1 MSVFIPPGKQQF
13 FNPATGAP
21 LAFGK
26 VYHYI
31 PSTSTPKD
39 TWADE
44 GLTSLNTNPI
54 TLDANGVCIIWGNGL
69 YRQRLLDAALNEIWD
84 QVTGFRGSG
93 PVLSVDGISPDSNG
107 NVDVPSNSAFY
118 PQLTE
123 FGGVPDGVPGNPT
136 AGTDNIAAFTA
147 AVADPSSRIW
157 LTDGFFRTSQLT
169 GSLYKYFDGPGRIYD
184 STSAEVLPGRFTYL
198 LTPPSQYPI
207 QGVGG
212 WFAGDTSYITPEW
225 FIIGGACRHSISERY
240 FEATTIPHNR
250 WFTSFGGSSGCVAHV
265 ASGAIVGAVGCTL
278 NSVEG
283 LAVGDVVGFS
293 ALFGGGITDQV
304 TLSAVTPG
312 PNTIAFAPPLANAYA
327 TGDIVLLALRTNN
340 PFTYTFGRNSAA
352 GDFYGDVQRLQQLY
366 EPLAGQTHFFETSTV
381 GQYGGDI
388 YFFFDG
394 TYATGWESIY
404 SDNGNDVAVIAQV
417 DSFIRDNDTGA
428 RAVVWLGT
436 YFQSTGATPADCAH
450 AVAGKWRIGLDTTR
464 ADLTTFVTASDNINA
479 AINTKMGDRWVMNS
493 TVSTSARGG
502 DPVYGAFFG
511 NVPGDMF
518 VESGTDGTSDYIAL
532 RFNRAGPNDGRLRVR
547 PTQITVNKTFLGA
560 QSIEAA
566 LELVTN
572 SGSTTGVPTVVWGS
586 GLGVW
591 IEWDGTN
598 LRATKNNGGAFTNIV

>member
-84 QVTGFRGSG
+84 QVTGFRGSS
-93 PVLSVDGISPDSNG
+93 PVLSVDNEFPDANG
-107 NVDVPSNSAFY
+107 NVNIASNAAFY

-123 FGGVPDGVPGNPT
+123 FGGIPDGVPGNPT

-198 LTPPSQYPI
+198 LTPPSQYPT

-212 WFAGDTSYITPEW
+212 WFAGDTSYIEPEW
-225 FIIGGACRHSISERY
+225 FVIGGACRHSISERY

-250 WFTSFGGSSGCVAHV
+250 WFTSLGGSSGCVAHV
-265 ASGAIVGAVGCTL
+265 ASGATIGALTTVL
-278 NSVEG
+278 NSVDG
-283 LAVGDVVGFS
+283 LASGDVIGFS

-304 TLSAVTPG
+304 TLSNVNSGT
-312 PNTIAFAPPLANAYA
+312 NTITFAPALAHAYA

-404 SDNGNDVAVIAQV
+404 SDQGNDVAVIAQV

-428 RAVVWLGT
+428 RAVVWIGT
-436 YFQSTGATPADCAH
+436 YFQSTGAVPSDCAH

-464 ADLTTFVTASDNINA
+464 ADLSNFLAPADNYNA
-479 AINTKMGDRWVMNS
+479 AINTKMGDTWIMNS
-493 TVSTSARGG
+493 TVSTAGRGG

-518 VESGTDGTSDYIAL
+518 LRSGTDGTSDYFEMV
-532 RFNRAGPNDGRLRVR
+532 FNRAGPNDGRLRVR
-547 PTQITVNKTFLGA
+547 PTQVTTNKSLL
-560 QSIEAA
+560 AA
-566 LELVTN
+566 LSVEAGQELVTN
-572 SGSTTGVPTVVWGS
+572 GDSTTGFPTVVFGA
-586 GLGVW
+586 GDGVW
-591 IEWDGTN
+591 IEWNGVN
-598 LRATKNNGGAFTNIV
+598 LRGTINNGGAYTNII